1 MRIFGNLCLWLIAPC
16 LVAGGFVGD
25 LAADASKVAIGL
37 QGHISPKCSL
47 SDMAGQLDFGSG
59 GSGRASRSAA
69 VDFTIDCNTPFIYRL
84 SAQEGAMRLQ
94 GSSPGAS
101 EAHARL
107 PYNISLTIPT
117 DDGGALR
124 AGCGSEVLS
133 ADASGRGCDADS
145 GQAIATHR
153 RGQIL
158 VSLRSGSELP
168 KAGSYTD
175 NLDIGLSVKE

>member
-1 MRIFGNLCLWLIAPC
+1 MRIFGKGCLWLIAPC
-16 LVAGGFVGD
+16 LAAGGCVGA

-47 SDMAGQLDFGSG
+47 SDMAGQLDFGSSG
-59 GSGRASRSAA
+59 IGRASRSAA

-94 GSSPGAS
+94 GSGPAS
-101 EAHARL
+101 EAHTIL
-107 PYNISLTIPT
+107 PYNIGLTIPT
-117 DDGGALR
+117 DDGGTLK
-124 AGCGSEVLS
+124 AGCGSEALVTGTP
-133 ADASGRGCDADS
+133 GRGCDADS
-145 GQAIATHR
+145 GHAIATHR

-168 KAGSYTD
+168 RAGSYTD
-175 NLDIGLSVKE
+175 NIQVGLSVKE